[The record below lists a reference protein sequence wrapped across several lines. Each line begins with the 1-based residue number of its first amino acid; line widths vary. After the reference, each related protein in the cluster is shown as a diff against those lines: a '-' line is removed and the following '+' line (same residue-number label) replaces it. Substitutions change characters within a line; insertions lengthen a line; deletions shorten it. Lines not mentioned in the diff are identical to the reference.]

1 MVNNLVRIE
10 VPNRMQCFNLRMIVD
25 NRTVNTSVDYAVSGT
40 GVNPMAIWVKLKP
53 NESTLDREVRA
64 EGKLASLLLQYGCS
78 LKEVSDTLGKDSIIG
93 AVANYLNKNI
103 ADILAGNQPDKIPNL
118 NTDPYRIK

>member
-1 MVNNLVRIE
+1 MVNNLVRAE
-10 VPNRMQCFNLRMIVD
+10 VPNRMHCFNLRMIVD
-25 NRTVNTSVDYAVSGT
+25 TRTVNTSVDYSVSPT
-40 GVNPMAIWVKLKP
+40 GVNPMALWVKLKP

-93 AVANYLNKNI
+93 AVANYINKNI
-103 ADILAGNQPDKIPNL
+103 ADILAGNQPEKIPNL